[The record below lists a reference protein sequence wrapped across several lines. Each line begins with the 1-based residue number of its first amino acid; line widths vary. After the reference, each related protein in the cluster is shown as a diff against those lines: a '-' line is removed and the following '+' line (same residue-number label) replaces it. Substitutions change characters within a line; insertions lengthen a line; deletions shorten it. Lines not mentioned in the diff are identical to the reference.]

1 MSHVRWLYLLVAF
14 IAALGLW
21 YTLNAR
27 EQIERVV
34 DVRLDYKGLPAGLI
48 VTDGQI
54 NKISVRLRGPTELL
68 RAMTSRELSYTL
80 DLANVTKG
88 NNVIPMAWN
97 RLPDF
102 RVYEV
107 LEVIPSRI
115 LLKVD
120 EIMEVTLPVK
130 VALRSSLLT
139 PSLRLKDVEV
149 RPAQVTLRGP
159 AGELATLK
167 DVTVEIPADL
177 DGEGKVVNEELP
189 VLAPPAVEAVPQ
201 MVTVQRRLEVRRR
214 NMSLQR
220 DVMPEAENDNLQIRP
235 ERVSLVVS
243 VPQALARDTGYLAQ
257 FQVTVPVNEDEPGEK
272 KVPVQVSTP
281 QGGRVV
287 KVTPDSV
294 TLSLRPEQ

>member
-1 MSHVRWLYLLVAF
+1 
-14 IAALGLW
+14 
-21 YTLNAR
+21 
-27 EQIERVV
+27 
-34 DVRLDYKGLPAGLI
+34 
-48 VTDGQI
+48 
-54 NKISVRLRGPTELL
+54 
-68 RAMTSRELSYTL
+68 
-80 DLANVTKG
+80 
-88 NNVIPMAWN
+88 
-97 RLPDF
+97 
-102 RVYEV
+102 
-107 LEVIPSRI
+107 
-115 LLKVD
+115 
-120 EIMEVTLPVK
+120 
-130 VALRSSLLT
+130 
-139 PSLRLKDVEV
+139 
-149 RPAQVTLRGP
+149 
-159 AGELATLK
+159 
-167 DVTVEIPADL
+167 VEIPADL